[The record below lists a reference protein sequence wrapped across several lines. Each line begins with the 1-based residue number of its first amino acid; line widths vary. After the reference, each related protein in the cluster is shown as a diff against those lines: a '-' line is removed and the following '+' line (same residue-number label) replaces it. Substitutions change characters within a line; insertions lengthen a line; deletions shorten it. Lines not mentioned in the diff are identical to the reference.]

1 MRRRGFCERLW
12 IIATLSLQF
21 VLWLTLTQ
29 DSKLEIYF
37 PVGHNFYLDGS
48 VKEGEGGRKAKTA
61 ARRWAGPDPGE
72 AGTRSCSVWHHEDPG
87 PALLRHSHKVH
98 PAPPAALQHC
108 RGWERESAATAG
120 ETAAQA
126 GRAAVMK
133 VRSQA
138 QMTGLWVGESTS

>member
-1 MRRRGFCERLW
+1 MRRGFCERLW

-21 VLWLTLTQ
+21 VLWLTQ

-61 ARRWAGPDPGE
+61 ARRWAGPGE
-72 AGTRSCSVWHHEDPG
+72 AGTTASCSVWHHEDPG

-108 RGWERESAATAG
+108 RGWERECCNSRGNCSTGWAG
-120 ETAAQA
+120 CSEEGTKP
-126 GRAAVMK
+126 GSDDRTLS
-133 VRSQA
+133 RR
-138 QMTGLWVGESTS
+138 ESTS